1 MNQYER
7 LKTTQKKE
15 IPIKIIVIIIF
26 IVMMFFMFANV
37 FIPQINNNHSPI
49 IIWVWFFIFIFS
61 ALIYQQVRDGWMLSK
76 WYLKIESQW
85 KPCVIEID
93 NVNKNF
99 VENKKFDFFTMYHD
113 QKILEE
119 NYTFDI
125 KQEWNKT
132 FLIFNQPIEF
142 KTFIFW
148 VNYLTFLD
156 YTVYDV
162 IWRYP
167 AEIWIQ
173 WSYPTFWLSF
183 LNSKKDIMVY
193 CKNNKKWD
201 IDNVHCV
208 LNNGISFIKKL
219 YLNEKSPS
227 YRYIVSTTWVSGVLG
242 SVLKIEGTSEYIEM
256 PKI

>member
-7 LKTTQKKE
+7 LKTAQKNGL
-15 IPIKIIVIIIF
+15 PIKIIVIIVF
-26 IVMMFFMFANV
+26 ILMIFFMFANV
-37 FIPQINNNHSPI
+37 FFSQINNDDILFI
-49 IIWVWFFIFIFS
+49 ISAWFFILIFS
-61 ALIYQQVRDGWMLSK
+61 IVISQKIRDGWMWSK

-99 VENKKFDFFTMYHD
+99 VENKKFDFFMMYHD

-119 NYTFDI
+119 NYTFDV

-156 YTVYDV
+156 YTEYNV

-173 WSYPTFWLSF
+173 WRPPAFWLSF

-193 CKNNKKWD
+193 CENKRKWD
-201 IDNVHCV
+201 INNVHCI
-208 LNNGISFIKKL
+208 LNNGLSFIKKL

-227 YRYIVSTTWVSGVLG
+227 YSYMFSTKWISGILG
-242 SVLKIEGTSEYIEM
+242 AVFKSEDKSGYREM
-256 PKI
+256 PNI

>member
-7 LKTTQKKE
+7 LKTAQKKGA
-15 IPIKIIVIIIF
+15 PIKIIVIIIF
-26 IVMMFFMFANV
+26 VFLIFFTFTNI
-37 FIPQINNNHSPI
+37 FIPQINTDYIQLIVMAWFFVLMFSIVISQKIRNW
-49 IIWVWFFIFIFS
+49 WVW
-61 ALIYQQVRDGWMLSK
+61 AQ

-85 KPCVIEID
+85 KQCVIEID

-113 QKILEE
+113 QKVLEE

-125 KQEWNKT
+125 KQQWNKT

-156 YTVYDV
+156 YTEYDV

-167 AEIWIQ
+167 AEISIKWN
-173 WSYPTFWLSF
+173 STLFWPSL
-183 LNSKKDIMVY
+183 LNSKKDVMVY
-193 CKNNKKWD
+193 CENKRKWD
-201 IDNVHCV
+201 INNVHCI
-208 LNNGISFIKKL
+208 LSNWLYFIKKL
-219 YLNEKSPS
+219 YLNEMSSS
-227 YRYIVSTTWVSGVLG
+227 YSYMVPTTWISWALGVI
-242 SVLKIEGTSEYIEM
+242 SKKKGTPGYRKM
-256 PKI
+256 PNI

>member
-7 LKTTQKKE
+7 LKAAQWNRTIITA
-15 IPIKIIVIIIF
+15 IVIIIF
-26 IVMMFFMFANV
+26 VLLIFFMFADI
-37 FIPQINNNHSPI
+37 FIPQINTDRI
-49 IIWVWFFIFIFS
+49 FFTFMLWFMLLIFS
-61 ALIYQQVRDGWMLSK
+61 ILISQQVRDGWMWAK

-93 NVNKNF
+93 NVNKSF

-132 FLIFNQPIEF
+132 FLIFSQPIEF

-156 YTVYDV
+156 YREYDV
-162 IWRYP
+162 VWRYP
-167 AEIWIQ
+167 AEIWVQ
-173 WSYPTFWLSF
+173 TNAPTFWFSF
-183 LNSKKDIMVY
+183 LNSKKDIMIY
-193 CKNNKKWD
+193 CENKRKWD
-201 IDNVHCV
+201 INNVHCV
-208 LNNGISFIKKL
+208 LNNGFSFIKKL
-219 YLNEKSPS
+219 YLNKYDRPPS
-227 YRYIVSTTWVSGVLG
+227 YKYIVSVPQMAGTLFKREDVL
-242 SVLKIEGTSEYIEM
+242 EYREM
-256 PKI
+256 PNI

>member
-7 LKTTQKKE
+7 LKTAQKKE
-15 IPIKIIVIIIF
+15 VPIKIIVIIIF
-26 IVMMFFMFANV
+26 IVMIFFMFANV
-37 FIPQINNNHSPI
+37 FIPQINNNHIPLI
-49 IIWVWFFIFIFS
+49 ISVWFFIFIFS
-61 ALIYQQVRDGWMLSK
+61 ALISQQVRDGWMWSK

-99 VENKKFDFFTMYHD
+99 VENKKFDFFMMYHD

-119 NYTFDI
+119 NYTFDV

-156 YTVYDV
+156 YREYDV
-162 IWRYP
+162 VWRYP
-167 AEIWIQ
+167 AEIWVQ
-173 WSYPTFWLSF
+173 SNAPTFWLSF

-193 CKNNKKWD
+193 CENKRKWD
-201 IDNVHCV
+201 INNVHCT

-219 YLNEKSPS
+219 YLDEKSPS
-227 YRYIVSTTWVSGVLG
+227 YRYMVSTTWMSGVLG
-242 SVLKIEGTSEYIEM
+242 AVFQREDTSGYREM